1 MRVLYQRSLAV
12 LTAASLLAGCAIHP
26 VPEDVTGLDT
36 ADIVKQ
42 IRCETR
48 DAARKT
54 IKKVL
59 AGMATDGNS
68 AIARDLLIEFEA
80 NPNTMV
86 GFDAR
91 RSFPD
96 PAHVQVRN
104 VFDVIYSAG
113 VAYTFDLTMSEDNNL
128 GSTANFLGPWLNKFT
143 LGLTGDANRMR
154 ENERT
159 FTITDK
165 IGFLLRELNTPKP
178 DGKQYCDGHI
188 ALGPN
193 YIYPIAGR
201 IGVDNTV
208 YTFFQLSFFDGLA
221 ANKADPGGAGAP
233 AMADKLTFTTM
244 VDFIATPTVVFA
256 PVPKSFQVTDATA
269 TGTLRRTDAH
279 QVSVGLALD
288 PKGKGIAALSSL
300 RGFVF
305 SGANLGGVRVP
316 GASKPGGG
324 VLVANRVIATTTSPA
339 EQLAVLAIDQL
350 KSRELQLITS
360 RFP

>member
-1 MRVLYQRSLAV
+1 MCVRRFAAV
-12 LTAASLLAGCAIHP
+12 AAVSLLSACAIHP

-48 DAARKT
+48 DAVRGV
-54 IKKVL
+54 IL
-59 AGMATDGNS
+59 RYLRRLATDGNNR
-68 AIARDLLIEFEA
+68 IAQDLLTKFEA
-80 NPNTMV
+80 EPDSMAD
-86 GFDAR
+86 FDPQ
-91 RSFPD
+91 RSFRESEYS
-96 PAHVQVRN
+96 QIRN
-104 VFDVIYSAG
+104 VLDVIYSAG

-128 GSTANFLGPWLNKFT
+128 GASANFLGPWAAKFT
-143 LGLTGDANRMR
+143 LGLMGDANRTR

-165 IGFLLRELNTPKP
+165 VSFLLRELNTPKP
-178 DGKQYCDGHI
+178 QRYCDGHI

-221 ANKADPGGAGAP
+221 ANKANPGAGGAP
-233 AMADKLTFTTM
+233 AVADKLTFMTM
-244 VDFIATPTVVFA
+244 VDFIANPKVVFA
-256 PVPKSFQVTDATA
+256 PAAKGFQVTDASA
-269 TGTLRRTDAH
+269 TGTLRRKDAH
-279 QVSVGLALD
+279 QVTVGLALD
-288 PKGKGIAALSSL
+288 PKDKGIAALSSL

-305 SGANLGGVRVP
+305 SGAGLGGPRVTI
-316 GASKPGGG
+316 GSRGGGG
-324 VLVANRVIATTTSPA
+324 VLMLNRVIASTTSPA

-360 RFP
+360 SSP

>member
-1 MRVLYQRSLAV
+1 MYVRCLAA
-12 LTAASLLAGCAIHP
+12 LAAASLIGGCAIHP

-36 ADIVKQ
+36 AEIVKQ

-48 DAARKT
+48 DAARKVI
-54 IKKVL
+54 IKIL
-59 AGMATDGNS
+59 TDMAVDGNS
-68 AIARDLLIEFEA
+68 AIARDLLLNFDA
-80 NPNTMV
+80 DRDSMTD
-86 GFDAR
+86 FDAR

-96 PAHVQVRN
+96 AAQAQVRN

-113 VAYTFDLTMSEDNNL
+113 VAYTFDLTMTEDNNL
-128 GSTANFLGPWLNKFT
+128 GATANFLGPWANKFT
-143 LGLTGDANRMR
+143 LGLTGDANRTR
-154 ENERT
+154 QNERT

-165 IGFLLRELNTPKP
+165 VGFLLRELNTPKP
-178 DGKQYCDGHI
+178 SGKQYCNGHI
-188 ALGPN
+188 AFGPN

-221 ANKADPGGAGAP
+221 ANKAGPGGAGAP
-233 AMADKLTFTTM
+233 VMADKLTFTTT
-244 VDFIATPTVVFA
+244 VDLIAMPKVVFA
-256 PVPKSFQVTDATA
+256 PAAKGFQVADASA
-269 TGTLRRTDAH
+269 TGTLRRTDGH
-279 QVSVGLALD
+279 QVTVGLALD

-305 SGANLGGVRVP
+305 SGAALGGTRVAL
-316 GASKPGGG
+316 GLRAGGG
-324 VLVANRVIATTTSPA
+324 VLVLNRVTATTTSPA

-360 RFP
+360 TSP